1 MTPEEAL
8 EKATELLLS
17 PEYSQ
22 IVSQAL
28 LNAKDVSVAAATVV
42 APIILRMMQDGEIPE
57 EELLGSPE
65 GDGIAIYLLAE
76 VFEIAAEAG
85 LIPGGPSGD
94 SEDPAEERAEG
105 GMEEVPPEARQ
116 MAEQAVQLLAQMLEQ
131 GGQAMTQMPPQGGA
145 PAAPAAPA
153 GLMQEGMA

>member
-85 LIPGGPSGD
+85 LIPGGG
-94 SEDPAEERAEG
+94 EETVE
-105 GMEEVPPEARQ
+105 EEVPPEARQ

-131 GGQAMTQMPPQGGA
+131 GGQAMTQMPPQGGV

>member
-57 EELLGSPE
+57 EELLGSQE

-85 LIPGGPSGD
+85 LIPGGGG
-94 SEDPAEERAEG
+94 EETAEG
-105 GMEEVPPEARQ
+105 EVPPEARQ
-116 MAEQAVQLLAQMLEQ
+116 MAEQAVQLLAQMLDQ

-145 PAAPAAPA
+145 PAAPAPAAPT

>member
-8 EKATELLLS
+8 DKATELLLS
-17 PEYSQ
+17 QEYSQ

-28 LNAKDVSVAAATVV
+28 LNAKDVSIAAATVV

-57 EELLGSPE
+57 EELLGSDQ

-94 SEDPAEERAEG
+94 SEEPEEEAAEG

-116 MAEQAVQLLAQMLEQ
+116 MAEQAVQLLAQMLQE
-131 GGQAMTQMPPQGGA
+131 GGQAMTGAAPPAAAPQG
-145 PAAPAAPA
+145 PPAPA
-153 GLMQEGMA
+153 GLMQESAP

>member
-8 EKATELLLS
+8 DKATELLLS
-17 PEYSQ
+17 QEYSQ

-57 EELLGSPE
+57 EELLGSDQ

-94 SEDPAEERAEG
+94 VEGPSEEPAEA
-105 GMEEVPPEARQ
+105 GMEQIPPEARQ
-116 MAEQAVQLLAQMLEQ
+116 MAEQAVQLLAQMLQE
-131 GGQAMTQMPPQGGA
+131 GGQAMAGAAPPAAAPQG
-145 PAAPAAPA
+145 PPAPA
-153 GLMQEGMA
+153 GLMQEGAP

>member
-8 EKATELLLS
+8 NKATELLLS

-28 LNAKDVSVAAATVV
+28 MNAKDVSVAAATVV

-57 EELLGSPE
+57 EELLGSAE

-85 LIPGGPSGD
+85 LIPGGTSGD
-94 SEDPAEERAEG
+94 AEGPAEEMAEG
-105 GMEEVPPEARQ
+105 GTEEVPPEARQ
-116 MAEQAVQLLAQMLEQ
+116 MAEAAVQLLGQMLQE
-131 GGQAMTQMPPQGGA
+131 GGQAMMA
-145 PAAPAAPA
+145 AAPAAPPA
-153 GLMQEGMA
+153 PGGLMQEGAPQ

>member
-8 EKATELLLS
+8 NKATELLLS

-28 LNAKDVSVAAATVV
+28 MNAKDVSIAAATVV
-42 APIILRMMQDGEIPE
+42 APIILRMLQDGEIPE
-57 EELLGSPE
+57 EELLGSAD

-85 LIPGGPSGD
+85 LVPGGG
-94 SEDPAEERAEG
+94 EGEE
-105 GMEEVPPEARQ
+105 MPPEARQ
-116 MAEQAVQLLAQMLEQ
+116 MAEAAVQLLGQMLQE
-131 GGQAMTQMPPQGGA
+131 GGQAMMAGGPPA
-145 PAAPAAPA
+145 PAAPPVSG
-153 GLMQEGMA
+153 GLMQEGAPQ

>member
-85 LIPGGPSGD
+85 LIPGGG
-94 SEDPAEERAEG
+94 EETVEG
-105 GMEEVPPEARQ
+105 EVPPEARQ

-131 GGQAMTQMPPQGGA
+131 GGQAMTQMPPQDGA